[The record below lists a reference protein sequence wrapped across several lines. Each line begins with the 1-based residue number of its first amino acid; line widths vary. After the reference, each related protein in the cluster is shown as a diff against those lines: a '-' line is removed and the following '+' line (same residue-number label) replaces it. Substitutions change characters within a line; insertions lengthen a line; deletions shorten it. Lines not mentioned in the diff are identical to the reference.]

1 MPATKTPHDKKISWN
16 QKGPGGHMFGGV
28 STLGEYFV
36 SKDRAGC
43 STGRLVFLPLDG
55 PPVEVEVEDKTG
67 DLEADLYWSMTNHNK
82 ALLGIDTDVEDYWRY
97 PRP

>member
-1 MPATKTPHDKKISWN
+1 M
-16 QKGPGGHMFGGV
+16 
-28 STLGEYFV
+28 
-36 SKDRAGC
+36 
-43 STGRLVFLPLDG
+43 PLDD